1 MSVLKQIVAVTMMNV
16 KSIPRRVGSS
26 CVVVIGIAGV
36 VGVIVSVF
44 GMTRSLSQAVLDT
57 GSPDRA
63 IVLRAGATSDVASTL
78 LVDAV
83 ATIMD
88 APGIARTADG
98 SVAGSAEMVAAVNL
112 LRKEDGTRAGISVRG
127 VGKQGFAVRPEV
139 EIVEG
144 RVFRPGLR
152 EAIVGRSAH
161 AEFQGMEIGDEIAL
175 RDSRWTVVGV
185 FATGGDSLESS
196 VLTDADTL
204 LSAYQRTAVNSV
216 TVRLESPAAF
226 DEFKAAL
233 TTNPTLSVTVD
244 REPDYYR
251 RESEDATDIFE
262 LVTTFVGG
270 IMALGALFAALNT
283 MYSAVSAR
291 TVEIATLRAIGF
303 GSTGVVVSVLTE
315 ALLLALIGALLGA
328 AVSWALFNGNAVSLG
343 GGVSSLVF
351 QMRITPA
358 LLGLGVFWACT
369 LGLLGGLFPAVRAAR
384 LPVATALRAV

>member
-144 RVFRPGLR
+144 RV
-152 EAIVGRSAH
+152 
-161 AEFQGMEIGDEIAL
+161 
-175 RDSRWTVVGV
+175 
-185 FATGGDSLESS
+185 
-196 VLTDADTL
+196 
-204 LSAYQRTAVNSV
+204 
-216 TVRLESPAAF
+216 
-226 DEFKAAL
+226 
-233 TTNPTLSVTVD
+233 
-244 REPDYYR
+244 
-251 RESEDATDIFE
+251 
-262 LVTTFVGG
+262 
-270 IMALGALFAALNT
+270 
-283 MYSAVSAR
+283 
-291 TVEIATLRAIGF
+291 
-303 GSTGVVVSVLTE
+303 
-315 ALLLALIGALLGA
+315 
-328 AVSWALFNGNAVSLG
+328 
-343 GGVSSLVF
+343 
-351 QMRITPA
+351 
-358 LLGLGVFWACT
+358 
-369 LGLLGGLFPAVRAAR
+369 
-384 LPVATALRAV
+384 